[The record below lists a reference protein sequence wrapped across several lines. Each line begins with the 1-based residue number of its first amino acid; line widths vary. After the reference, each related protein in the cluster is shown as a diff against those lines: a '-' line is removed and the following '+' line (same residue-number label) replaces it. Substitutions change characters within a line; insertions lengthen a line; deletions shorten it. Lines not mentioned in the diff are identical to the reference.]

1 MEHPLA
7 LDVDPGDQD
16 LAAESLV
23 ALKTKLVEEKS
34 MWEKAQAENETLTCA
49 VDDLKK
55 SPDRFVAQ
63 IHDLEEKIKHLN
75 NKVLDGLTELR
86 AQELDLERTTKANE
100 DYKNQSS
107 QLTKK
112 LESKFPISFVAWV
125 LCF

>member
-1 MEHPLA
+1 MEHLLA
-7 LDVDPGDQD
+7 LGVEPGDQD
-16 LAAESLV
+16 LVAESLV
-23 ALKTKLVEEKS
+23 ALKTELAEEKS
-34 MWEKAQAENETLTCA
+34 MWEKAQAENETLACA

-55 SPDRFVAQ
+55 SPDRFIAQ

-75 NKVLDGLTELR
+75 NKVLDGLTELH

-112 LESKFPISFVAWV
+112 LESKFPISFAAWV

>member
-7 LDVDPGDQD
+7 LGVEPGDQD

-23 ALKTKLVEEKS
+23 ALKTELAEEKS
-34 MWEKAQAENETLTCA
+34 MWEKAQAENETLACV

-55 SPDRFVAQ
+55 SSNRFVAQ

-86 AQELDLERTTKANE
+86 AQELDLERTTKGNE

-112 LESKFPISFVAWV
+112 LESKFPISFAA
-125 LCF
+125 